1 MSNKLKL
8 LYLIVCVSCHQLAVA
23 HDYYVH
29 PELGDNSNTGFSKS
43 VPLKTL
49 ASISKI
55 KLLPGDRVLLASNQY
70 YKTGIRLINQN
81 GTENNPITI
90 TTINWDTD
98 ISSNPAIINFK
109 GEANG
114 ILIQDCSFIEVS
126 NIWVTGDG
134 FFKNSGQKSKMR
146 CGVLVINTHS
156 RKMMNITIKNITVFD
171 VFYENNG
178 FTRGKNEVKTANGT
192 QKYGWGIRVINKNPK
207 TSIDLVNIE
216 NCHIKNVA
224 HTGIKL
230 SGNNKNITQ
239 VKISGNKV
247 EGTGGPGIQMS
258 GVNNTTVVNNF
269 VTHSGSHDDTR
280 KWGRGSGL
288 WTWGASNV
296 LIEKNKFLYANGPG
310 DSAGAHIDFNCNN
323 IVLQYNISAY
333 NAGGFCEILGNNY
346 NCIYRY
352 NISVNDGYRVK
363 GVNGAFQE
371 GKILWLSGYQGT
383 NKKRKGPVNS
393 YIYNNTIYCDSSI
406 VAKIAIDN
414 TSNGVLIAN
423 NIFHILGSTKAVLGD
438 QYKPDTVEDILA
450 KNVLFKNN
458 LFLRESSWSAEISIK
473 DTEPIFGNSNF
484 TNAGGLEAKDYLPKN
499 SYLVKNKGIY
509 IELLSND
516 SNGLLESLSLKE
528 DILGTPIL
536 DIPSIGALE
545 FKE

>member
-1 MSNKLKL
+1 M
-8 LYLIVCVSCHQLAVA
+8 
-23 HDYYVH
+23 
-29 PELGDNSNTGFSKS
+29 
-43 VPLKTL
+43 
-49 ASISKI
+49 
-55 KLLPGDRVLLASNQY
+55 
-70 YKTGIRLINQN
+70 
-81 GTENNPITI
+81 
-90 TTINWDTD
+90 
-98 ISSNPAIINFK
+98 
-109 GEANG
+109 
-114 ILIQDCSFIEVS
+114 
-126 NIWVTGDG
+126 
-134 FFKNSGQKSKMR
+134 
-146 CGVLVINTHS
+146 
-156 RKMMNITIKNITVFD
+156 
-171 VFYENNG
+171 
-178 FTRGKNEVKTANGT
+178 
-192 QKYGWGIRVINKNPK
+192 
-207 TSIDLVNIE
+207 
-216 NCHIKNVA
+216 
-224 HTGIKL
+224 
-230 SGNNKNITQ
+230 
-239 VKISGNKV
+239 
-247 EGTGGPGIQMS
+247 
-258 GVNNTTVVNNF
+258 
-269 VTHSGSHDDTR
+269 
-280 KWGRGSGL
+280 
-288 WTWGASNV
+288 
-296 LIEKNKFLYANGPG
+296 
-310 DSAGAHIDFNCNN
+310 
-323 IVLQYNISAY
+323 LQYNISAY

-363 GVNGAFQE
+363 GINGAFQE

-406 VAKIAIDN
+406 VVKIAIDN

-438 QYKPDTVEDILA
+438 QYKPDTVEDILAKNILA

-536 DIPSIGALE
+536 DTPSIGALE